1 MEIQLK
7 RVDKRDLAAGAA
19 LIVIGLVFAI
29 GSLQLRIGT
38 ARNMGAGFFPLV
50 FSAATIVIG
59 ALVALPALSRG
70 GELTVPPWRP
80 FLAVIGSIALFA
92 LVMEPF
98 GLLPAVAG
106 TVCLAAVADRR
117 STPLATVLLAIGLT
131 AGCWALF
138 VVALGLPMPVLR
150 EPF

>member
-7 RVDKRDLAAGAA
+7 PVDKRDLAAGAA
-19 LIVIGLVFAI
+19 LIIIGLVFAI

-38 ARNMGAGFFPLV
+38 ARSMGAGFFPLI

-59 ALVALPALSRG
+59 ILVALPALSRR
-70 GELTVPPWRP
+70 GELTFPPWRP

-92 LVMEPF
+92 VAMEPF
-98 GLLPAVAG
+98 GLLPAVVG

-117 STPLATVLLAIGLT
+117 STPVAAALLAVGLA
-131 AGCWALF
+131 AGCWLLF
-138 VVALGLPMPVLR
+138 NVGLGLPMPILR
-150 EPF
+150 SPF